1 MKATTVLLVLLL
13 CIGSFPLNAQRGV
26 RIGYVDMDYILE
38 NVTEYQTANKQLAT
52 RVQKWKA
59 EVEEQKSSI
68 DQMRSDLAA
77 EKVLLTKELIQ
88 EREDEINAL
97 ELQMKDY
104 RQDRFGPQGDLVRQR
119 SQLVKPIQDQV
130 FNAVQEIAGNK
141 KFDFVF
147 DKSADVVMLYA
158 DRRYDIS
165 DQVLRSINATRK
177 RGGVKGNSA
186 LDQYEEAEPDP
197 ELLERQ
203 EAYEQKKEDRAAEI
217 EERRAA
223 KLKEIEERKKAYEER
238 RKKMLEEREARRQE
252 KLEERARLKEENNNN
267 SDNTDNDA
275 GVDD

>member
-1 MKATTVLLVLLL
+1 MKLTTVLLILLS
-13 CIGSFPLNAQRGV
+13 IGSFTLNAQRGV

-38 NVTEYQTANKQLAT
+38 SVQEYQTANQQLAK
-52 RVQKWKA
+52 RVQKWKV
-59 EVEEQKSSI
+59 EVEEQQASI
-68 DQMRSDLAA
+68 AQMRSDLAA

-104 RQDRFGPQGDLVRQR
+104 QQDRFGPQGDLVRQR

-130 FNAVQEIAGNK
+130 FNAVQEIAANK

-147 DKSADVVMLYA
+147 DKSADVVMLYS
-158 DRRYDIS
+158 DKRYDIS

-177 RGGVKGNSA
+177 RGGVTGNSA
-186 LDQYEEAEPDP
+186 LEQYEEAEPDP
-197 ELLERQ
+197 ELLKRQ
-203 EAYEQKKEDRAAEI
+203 EAYQEKKEQRATEI

-223 KLKEIEERKKAYEER
+223 KLQEIEARKKAYEER
-238 RKKMLEEREARRQE
+238 RKKMLEEREARRQA
-252 KLEERARLKEENNNN
+252 KLEERAKLKEENNNSN
-267 SDNTDNDA
+267 NKGNDQ